1 MKFCKRM
8 LAAVVLLLAAAVLL
22 LSVAGGIGVWVVK
35 EPVTARATLVFERI
49 AAALDAADQALDHG
63 DKSLAGAAKRLEEAR
78 EEQKGKA
85 PPPGWRRTLAQTLQ
99 QTIAPERGS
108 PHEQLLTVAEA
119 AVVVQ
124 SVLKDLGN
132 FPLLSIS
139 GPDLAPLAEIKSSL
153 SAVESSAWE
162 LTRLLGPGTGTDADA
177 DAQIS
182 RIDQALKT
190 MRRSINNYKSQVA
203 QVRQRTEA
211 LRSKVLSGITPAAVL
226 VSVACFWIAL
236 SQVSLLCHACSWWRH
251 AARNDKRPG

>member
-1 MKFCKRM
+1 MKFCKRI
-8 LAAVVLLLAAAVLL
+8 LAAVVFLLAAAVLL
-22 LSVAGGIGVWVVK
+22 LSLAGGVGVWVVK
-35 EPVTARATLVFERI
+35 GPATARATLVFERI
-49 AAALDAADQALDHG
+49 EAALDAADQALEHG
-63 DKSLAGAAKRLEEAR
+63 DTSLAGAAKRLEEVR
-78 EEQKGKA
+78 EEQKGKP

-124 SVLKDLGN
+124 SVLKDLGT
-132 FPLLSIS
+132 FPLLSVS

-162 LTRLLGPGTGTDADA
+162 LTRLLGPGAGTDADA

-182 RIDQALKT
+182 RIDRALKT

-203 QVRQRTEA
+203 QVRQRTKT
-211 LRSKVLSGITPAAVL
+211 LQSKTLPWITPAAVL
-226 VSVACFWIAL
+226 VSVLCFWIAL
-236 SQVSLLCHACSWWRH
+236 SQVSLLFHACSWWRH
-251 AARNDKRPG
+251 AGPNDKGSG